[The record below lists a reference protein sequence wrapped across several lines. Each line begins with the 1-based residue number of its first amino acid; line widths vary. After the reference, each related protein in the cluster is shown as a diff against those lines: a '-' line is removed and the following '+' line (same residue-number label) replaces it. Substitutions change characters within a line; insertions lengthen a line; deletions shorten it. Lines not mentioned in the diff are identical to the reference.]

1 MNIPRKNS
9 SSSDSLFTPR
19 SLGPGLNRRV
29 VLQGLGG
36 AALTLPFL
44 EGLAS
49 RSARAQSP
57 EVDPFAIFLRQANG
71 VAAAQLTEEV
81 GSEPERFWPKE
92 YGDLTADRVEGR
104 ALDEL
109 SGHLS
114 RLLVVNNVHTSDYLY
129 GDGHARG
136 AMTGLTSR
144 GPVVEE
150 AGGDSEADGES
161 LDHRIGRE
169 VNPDGRDSLFL
180 YAGQNSGWLGG
191 ACISYRG
198 SNNRRAALNNPWDAY
213 QSMIGGTSGLD
224 QQAVEAL
231 VARNQSVNDLVRGQL
246 KSFLS
251 RTDLSTRDRE
261 RLDLHLTSIRDLE
274 AQLTCNL
281 SEDQERALQDLGSVY
296 SSTDGDEIFAAARA
310 HLDVAALAVACGFTR
325 SVALQIGNGNDSLS
339 RYRSLDDGSLM
350 ENYHYVSHRRLS
362 HDAMGAVISNSD
374 VLHSMVDRQFARLFN
389 HLLDQLASY
398 QFGGGSSLLDLGVAV
413 WYNDLGNGPAHGP
426 NACPYILAGSC
437 GGYFKQGQHVNLTE
451 GAEGSVWDQPRTHA
465 RMLNT
470 IATAVG
476 CRTGDKEVCDDFGDP
491 AFDRTP
497 HPALIA

>member
-1 MNIPRKNS
+1 MKNPRKLS
-9 SSSDSLFTPR
+9 STSGSLLTPR
-19 SLGPGLNRRV
+19 ALGRGVNRRV

-36 AALTLPFL
+36 AALALPFF
-44 EGLAS
+44 EGLGS
-49 RSARAQSP
+49 RSAQAQTP
-57 EVDPFAIFLRQANG
+57 EVDPFAIFVRQANG
-71 VAAAQLTEEV
+71 VAAEQVTSEV
-81 GSEPERFWPKE
+81 GSEPERFWPRE
-92 YGDLTADRVEGR
+92 YGKLNLDNVQGR

-109 SGHLS
+109 SAYLD
-114 RLLVVNNVHTSDYLY
+114 RLLVVGNVHTSDYPY

-136 AMTGLTSR
+136 ALTGLTAR
-144 GPVVEE
+144 GPVVAQ

-169 VNPDGRDSLFL
+169 VNPDGRDSMFL

-198 SNNRRAALNNPWDAY
+198 SNNRRAALNSPWDAY

-224 QQAVEAL
+224 EEAVQRL
-231 VARNQSVNDLVRGQL
+231 VTRNQSVNDLVRGQL
-246 KSFLS
+246 KSFLA
-251 RTDLSTRDRE
+251 RTDLSARDRE
-261 RLDLHLTSIRDLE
+261 RLDLHLTSVRDLE

-281 SEDQERALQDLGSVY
+281 SEDQESALEGLGTIH
-296 SSTDGDEIFAAARA
+296 SSSDGDKVFAAARA

-325 SVALQIGNGNDSLS
+325 SVALQIGNGNDSLI
-339 RYRSLDDGSLM
+339 RYRSLTDGSLM

-362 HDAMGAVISNSD
+362 HDAKGAVISDSD

-389 HLLDQLASY
+389 HLLKQLASY
-398 QFGGGSSLLDLGVAV
+398 QFDGASLLDLGVAV

-426 NACPYILAGSC
+426 NSCPYILAGSC
-437 GGYFKQGQHVNLTE
+437 GGYFKQGQYVNLTE
-451 GAEGSVWDQPRTHA
+451 DSKGSVWDQPRTHA

-476 CRTGDKEVCDDFGDP
+476 CRTDGKDVCDDLGDP
-491 AFDRTP
+491 ELDRTP
-497 HPALIA
+497 HPALINS